1 MIFFKIMYVR
11 RVDKY
16 LVVDDFFK
24 IMNVRR
30 VDKYLVVDDF
40 LQNHVCT
47 SCCLKVG
54 VRLPSQ

>member
-24 IMNVRR
+24 IMYVRR

-47 SCCLKVG
+47 SC
-54 VRLPSQ
+54 